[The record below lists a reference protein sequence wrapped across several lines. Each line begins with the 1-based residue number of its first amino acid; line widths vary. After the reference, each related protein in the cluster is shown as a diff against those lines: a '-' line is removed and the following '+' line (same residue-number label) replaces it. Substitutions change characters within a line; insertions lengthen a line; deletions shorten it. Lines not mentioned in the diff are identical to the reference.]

1 MEHSQGGRG
10 LATCTNTLQY
20 SLLRNVFSC
29 SRSPAGIR
37 LLYYN
42 FTTCNAYGQFGP
54 TVAQCR
60 EHYEEQSSP
69 IASRLTEDAGDLR
82 GVQYFVVPKGGR
94 YVVTAAGARG
104 GKGVCTRWP
113 GLSPMA
119 QLTIALEKDAVLEV
133 VVGQM
138 GRDACDNN
146 VNGLALCDMAISN
159 IEEALN
165 CSRQWES
172 LVPTEVNMYDG
183 GGGAGGGT
191 LLRHAGDTLPIDPI
205 VLVGGGGGESGH
217 FPNITEEQ
225 NMNRVAQKNG
235 QVTQGFSPGPGTR
248 PLNAGKPYRPSDRK
262 QIANT

>member
-1 MEHSQGGRG
+1 
-10 LATCTNTLQY
+10 
-20 SLLRNVFSC
+20 
-29 SRSPAGIR
+29 
-37 LLYYN
+37 
-42 FTTCNAYGQFGP
+42 
-54 TVAQCR
+54 
-60 EHYEEQSSP
+60 
-69 IASRLTEDAGDLR
+69 
-82 GVQYFVVPKGGR
+82 
-94 YVVTAAGARG
+94 
-104 GKGVCTRWP
+104 
-113 GLSPMA
+113 MA

-138 GRDACDNN
+138 GGDACDNN

-191 LLRHAGDTLPIDPI
+191 LLRHPGDTLPI

-225 NMNRVAQKNG
+225 NMDRVAEKNG
-235 QVTQGFSPGPGTR
+235 QRTQGFSPGPGTR
-248 PLNAGKPYRPSDRK
+248 PVDAGKHAFRP
-262 QIANT
+262 

>member
-1 MEHSQGGRG
+1 M
-10 LATCTNTLQY
+10 A
-20 SLLRNVFSC
+20 
-29 SRSPAGIR
+29 
-37 LLYYN
+37 
-42 FTTCNAYGQFGP
+42 
-54 TVAQCR
+54 
-60 EHYEEQSSP
+60 
-69 IASRLTEDAGDLR
+69 
-82 GVQYFVVPKGGR
+82 
-94 YVVTAAGARG
+94 AAGARG

-113 GLSPMA
+113 GLSPTA

-191 LLRHAGDTLPIDPI
+191 LLRHAGSETPI

-217 FPNITEEQ
+217 FPNITKEQ
-225 NMNRVAQKNG
+225 NVDRVAEKNG
-235 QVTQGFSPGPGTR
+235 KLTQGFSPGPGTR
-248 PLNAGKPYRPSDRK
+248 PLNAGNLNHRPLGRKEIASTYIYVYRYISC
-262 QIANT
+262 QTSNHACFSANTLY